1 MNKYYHRDLHIQSS
15 ERCVIPSSWT
25 WPHLRLFIPMSPN
38 LSFAESRFGQ
48 PLFSRR
54 SGAWAFVLFS
64 MLAVMATWT
73 LYWLTPMIS
82 DDFNYANKGIAWT
95 SIKQHYLQWSG
106 RLVSDTLSSAMLNLA
121 PGWLKATLNTAALLG
136 LITVLT
142 ALGAQLAGKA
152 LRPSLLLL
160 VFTLY
165 WLVNPNL
172 GQTTFWLVGA
182 ANYLWPNLFNFG
194 FALAFVWYLQKGR
207 PSVVTGLAL
216 CILGVLAGCSNEN
229 TGIISWGLLAYLSL
243 RHYQRTGSLSPW
255 HLVWLLCMGL
265 GVTVLVLAP
274 GNQIRAEFFAHWYD
288 QPLLWRIGEHFAR
301 RFPDAILR
309 YWGVI
314 LVMLVWR
321 FAAGP
326 ASSESARRAIWLL
339 IGASLLAN
347 AILVL
352 APNIPKRALN
362 GGLMYLLVAL
372 SIYAHDLLAQGQ
384 RAIPM
389 RRSLLVTLG
398 VCGTLWLVSSG
409 LMLRS
414 YHGTWEQDQVR
425 RALLVDAHQ
434 HQRQHVALPKYY
446 FLPTLRS
453 RDRFD
458 MHFNPKAMA
467 RYYGSKAVINEYA
480 VHQYYDLETGAPPPA
495 P

>member
-1 MNKYYHRDLHIQSS
+1 
-15 ERCVIPSSWT
+15 
-25 WPHLRLFIPMSPN
+25 MS
-38 LSFAESRFGQ
+38 
-48 PLFSRR
+48 
-54 SGAWAFVLFS
+54 
-64 MLAVMATWT
+64 
-73 LYWLTPMIS
+73 S
-82 DDFNYANKGIAWT
+82 DDFSYANKGIAWA
-95 SIKQHYLQWSG
+95 SIKHHYVNWSG
-106 RLVSDTLSSAMLNLA
+106 RLVSDTISSGMLSLA
-121 PGWLKATLNTAALLG
+121 PRWLKATLNTAALFG

-142 ALGAQLAGKA
+142 ALGARLAGQA

-160 VFTLY
+160 VFMLY
-165 WLVNPNL
+165 WLANPDL

-207 PSVVTGLAL
+207 PSVIAGLAL
-216 CILGVLAGCSNEN
+216 CVLALLAGCSNEN
-229 TGIISWGLLAYLSL
+229 TGIISWCLLAYLGF
-243 RHYQRTGSLSPW
+243 RHVQRTGALSRW

-274 GNQIRAEFFAHWYD
+274 GNQVRAEVFAHWYE
-288 QPLLWRIGEHFAR
+288 QPLLWRIGEHFGR
-301 RFPDAILR
+301 RFPDAVLR

-321 FAAGP
+321 FAVGP
-326 ASSESARRAIWLL
+326 ASSEPVRRAIFLL

-372 SIYAHDLLAQGQ
+372 SIYGHDLLAQGQ
-384 RAIPM
+384 RTLAM
-389 RRSLLVTLG
+389 QRSLLVTLG
-398 VCGTLWLVSSG
+398 ACGTLWLVSSG

-414 YHGTWEQDQVR
+414 YHGAWEQDQVR
-425 RALLVDAHQ
+425 RAILSDAHK
-434 HQRQHVALPKYY
+434 HHRRHVRLPKYF

-458 MHFNPKAMA
+458 THFNRKAMA
-467 RYYGSKAVINEYA
+467 QYYGSKAVINEYA
-480 VHQYYDLETGAPPPA
+480 VTQHYDLETGAPSPA

>member
-1 MNKYYHRDLHIQSS
+1 MCNTVVVDLPTNRRFISMSS
-15 ERCVIPSSWT
+15 T
-25 WPHLRLFIPMSPN
+25 
-38 LSFAESRFGQ
+38 LSFAESRFSQ
-48 PLFSRR
+48 PLLGRR
-54 SGAWAFVLFS
+54 SGAWAFILFAV
-64 MLAVMATWT
+64 LAVMATWT
-73 LYWLTPMIS
+73 IYWLTPMIS
-82 DDFNYANKGIAWT
+82 DDFNYANKGIAWA
-95 SIKQHYLQWSG
+95 SIKAHYLNWSG
-106 RLVSDTLSSAMLNLA
+106 RLVSDTISSAMLNLA
-121 PGWLKATLNTAALLG
+121 PGWLKATLNTTALFG
-136 LITVLT
+136 LIWILAT
-142 ALGAQLAGKA
+142 LGARLAGQA

-165 WLVNPNL
+165 WLVNPDL

-194 FALAFVWYLQKGR
+194 FVLAFVWYLQKGR
-207 PSVVTGLAL
+207 PSVGTGLAL
-216 CILGVLAGCSNEN
+216 CILAVLAGCSNEN
-229 TGIISWGLLAYLSL
+229 TGIISWCLLAYLGL
-243 RHYQRTGSLSPW
+243 RHVQRTGSLSKW
-255 HLVWLLCMGL
+255 HLLWLLCMGL
-265 GVTVLVLAP
+265 GVAILVLAP
-274 GNQIRAEFFAHWYD
+274 GNQVRAEAFARWYD
-288 QPLLWRIGEHFAR
+288 QPLLWRIWEHFSR

-314 LVMLVWR
+314 LVMLIWR
-321 FAAGP
+321 FTAGP
-326 ASSESARRAIWLL
+326 ASSESTRRAIWLL

-362 GGLMYLLVAL
+362 GDLMYLLVAL
-372 SIYAHDLLAQGQ
+372 SIYGHDLLAQGQ

-389 RRSLLVTLG
+389 QRSLLMTLG
-398 VCGTLWLVSSG
+398 ACSTLWLVSSG

-425 RALLVDAHQ
+425 RAILSDAHK
-434 HQRQHVALPKYY
+434 HQRHHVRLPKYF

-467 RYYGSKAVINEYA
+467 RYYGSKAVITEYA
-480 VHQYYDLETGAPPPA
+480 VHQYYDLKTGAPPPT

>member
-1 MNKYYHRDLHIQSS
+1 
-15 ERCVIPSSWT
+15 
-25 WPHLRLFIPMSPN
+25 MSPT
-38 LSFAESRFGQ
+38 LSFAESRFSQ
-48 PLFSRR
+48 PLLGHRF
-54 SGAWAFVLFS
+54 GAWAFITFAV
-64 MLAVMATWT
+64 LAVMATWAI
-73 LYWLTPMIS
+73 YWLTPMIS

-106 RLVSDTLSSAMLNLA
+106 RLVSDTLSSAMLTLA
-121 PGWLKATLNTAALLG
+121 PGWLKATLNTAALFG

-142 ALGAQLAGKA
+142 ALGAQLAGRA

-165 WLVNPNL
+165 WLVNPHL

-194 FALAFVWYLQKGR
+194 FVLAFIYYLQKGK
-207 PSVVTGLAL
+207 PSVITGLAL
-216 CILGVLAGCSNEN
+216 CLLGLLAGCSNEN
-229 TGIISWGLLAYLSL
+229 TGIISWCLLAYLGL
-243 RHYQRTGSLSPW
+243 RHFQRTGSLGSW

-265 GVTVLVLAP
+265 GVAVLVLAP
-274 GNQIRAEFFAHWYD
+274 GNQVRAEVFAHWYD
-288 QPLLWRIGEHFAR
+288 QPLLWRIGEHFGR
-301 RFPDAILR
+301 RFPDALLR

-321 FAAGP
+321 FAIGP
-326 ASSESARRAIWLL
+326 ASSESVRRAMWLL

-352 APNIPKRALN
+352 APNIPKRSLN

-372 SIYAHDLLAQGQ
+372 SIYGHDLLAQGQ

-389 RRSLLVTLG
+389 QRNLLVTLG
-398 VCGTLWLVSSG
+398 ACGTLWLVSSG

-425 RALLVDAHQ
+425 RAILADAHK
-434 HQRQHVALPKYY
+434 HQRHHVKLPKYF

-458 MHFNPKAMA
+458 MHFDPKAMA
-467 RYYGSKAVINEYA
+467 RYFRSKAVINEYA
-480 VHQYYDLETGAPPPA
+480 VNQHYDLETGAPPPT